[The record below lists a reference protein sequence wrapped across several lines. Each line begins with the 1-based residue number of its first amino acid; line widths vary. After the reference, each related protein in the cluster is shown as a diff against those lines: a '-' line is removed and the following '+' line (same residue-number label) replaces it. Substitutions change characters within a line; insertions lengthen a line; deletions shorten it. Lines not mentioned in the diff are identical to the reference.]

1 VFFQHWLFRAP
12 LKHLDSWS
20 AGQVGLTWAYDFQDN
35 VPSHNQLGL
44 WHLQRQ
50 EAPEAIAEFRAALQL
65 NPSSGVA
72 AAIQNNLGLAAEA
85 VGDYPAAFEAFQQAC
100 RLQPTYLLFRENL
113 AHAYAL
119 AKLLPQ
125 AKNSLLDTLALN
137 PADAEAWLLLG
148 LLYREG
154 EADERNPVVSAA
166 CFQQFIRLQP
176 ESEMS
181 RAVRRLL
188 K

>member
-1 VFFQHWLFRAP
+1 MCAWATFLLCMPTLVRAYDLQDNAP
-12 LKHLDSWS
+12 L
-20 AGQVGLTWAYDFQDN
+20 
-35 VPSHNQLGL
+35 HNQLGL
-44 WHLQRQ
+44 WHLSRQ
-50 EAPEAIAEFRAALQL
+50 EYPEAIEEFRAALQL
-65 NPSSGVA
+65 SPSVSVA
-72 AAIQNNLGLAAEA
+72 AAIQNNLGLAAGA
-85 VGDYPAAFEAFQQAC
+85 MGNYPAAFEAFQQAC
-100 RLQPTYLLFRENL
+100 HLQPTYLLFRENL

-119 AKLLPQ
+119 AKLLPE
-125 AKNSLLDTLALN
+125 AKNALLDMLALN

-154 EADERNPVVSAA
+154 DKETQNPVVSAA